1 MRVFVLSTGRC
12 GSTTLFKAL
21 SHTTNYTCAHESRS
35 NRAQN
40 RLDYPDR
47 HIEVDNRL
55 SWFLGSLHRRY
66 PKDFYVW
73 LRRDREA
80 VVRSYMKR
88 FGTQA
93 GIMSAFARG
102 IIQGSRP
109 VSETRKRTV
118 AELYVDTVEDNIAT
132 FLAYVE
138 PRQVVVEMDHSPQDD
153 LERLWDAIGAE
164 GDLDTALTEL
174 TRKYNAS

>member
-12 GSTTLFKAL
+12 GSTTLATAL
-21 SHTTNYTCAHESRS
+21 SHTTNFTCAHESRS
-35 NRAQN
+35 SRAQN
-40 RLDYPDR
+40 RLDYPDN

-55 SWFLGSLHRRY
+55 SWFLGPLYRHY

-88 FGTQA
+88 FGTRA
-93 GIMSAFARG
+93 GIMPAFAQG

-109 VSETRKRTV
+109 VSETYKRT
-118 AELYVDTVEDNIAT
+118 ATELYVDTVEDNIAT
-132 FLAYVE
+132 FLSCTGV
-138 PRQVVVEMDHSPQDD
+138 RQTHVDMDYNPQND
-153 LERLWDAIGAE
+153 LEGLWKAIGAE